1 MLKNRLFGF
10 QQLLNFIKKA
20 GDALPHPA
28 TLFLPDTT

>member
-1 MLKNRLFGF
+1 MVKNRPFGF
-10 QQLLNFIKKA
+10 QRLLNFIEKA